1 MGKKDKAHRAK
12 VAKRNQKIK
21 MSENLFQK
29 KFQSE
34 LKKELEKLQE
44 TLISMSGDTGLLD
57 EEGLLSEEV
66 EVEDVE
72 VDTTEETEN

>member
-44 TLISMSGDTGLLD
+44 KLVSMSGETGLLD
-57 EEGLLSEEV
+57 DEYLDIQ
-66 EVEDVE
+66 DVE
-72 VDTTEETEN
+72 VDTTEETDIEN

>member
-21 MSENLFQK
+21 MNETIFQK
-29 KFQSE
+29 KFQAE

-44 TLISMSGDTGLLD
+44 KLISMSGDTGIL
-57 EEGLLSEEV
+57 EEDGQV
-66 EVEDVE
+66 DVQDVE
-72 VDTTEETEN
+72 IETDESTEEEN